1 MTKKN
6 ITIDKKRLSREAI
19 AVAVDGKTLPI
30 EINSSIILTYG
41 NEPVMMNCIGI
52 SVDSDRKAQYLL
64 ETYSDNFERS
74 SEWFSQSQILNMI
87 EKCDLKKK
95 IAGFKTE

>member
-6 ITIDKKRLSREAI
+6 IAIDKKKLSREAI

-52 SVDSDRKAQYLL
+52 SIDSDKK
-64 ETYSDNFERS
+64 
-74 SEWFSQSQILNMI
+74 LNT
-87 EKCDLKKK
+87 CLRHTVTTLS
-95 IAGFKTE
+95 GHLNGSVSLRY